1 MSREQAVAKLEKY
14 GQLHLLKYENELTE
28 AEKENL
34 YKQVLD
40 TDISLVTKL
49 DKKDEAKGERNIEG
63 LDCLEVSQIEAK
75 KEIYK
80 ATGLKATAEGKVAA
94 VLLAGGQGTRLGF
107 DHSKGMFNVGIT
119 KTLYIFEQL
128 IRNLKDVT
136 DEAGAYVPFYIM
148 CSDKNVDEITAF
160 FKEHDNF
167 GYPSEYLA
175 FFTQD
180 MAPSCDYNGKIY
192 LEEKGKISLSPNGNG
207 GWFSS
212 FANAGLL
219 DDARNRGVEWLNVFA
234 IDNVLQRIA
243 DPVFTGAIIEE
254 GYVSGG
260 KVVRKKN
267 EQEKVGNLC
276 LEDGKPQIVEY
287 YEMTP
292 ELLAMKK
299 ENGDPVFNFGVILNY
314 TFRMDKLVD
323 IINKEIPLHIVE
335 KKIPHLDEN
344 GELVK
349 PESPNGY
356 KFETLVLDMIHLMD
370 NCLPYE
376 VIREH
381 EFAPIKNATGVDSVE
396 SARELL
402 KLNGVEL

>member
-1 MSREQAVAKLEKY
+1 MTRTEILEKLSAY
-14 GQLHLLKYENELTE
+14 GQEHLLKYENELSE
-28 AEKENL
+28 EEKAAL
-34 YKQVLD
+34 YKQIED
-40 TDISLVTKL
+40 TDFDLLKKL
-49 DKKDEAKGERNIEG
+49 DRKEEAKGERNIEG
-63 LDCLEVSQIEAK
+63 LDCLEVEQIKAKEDVYRGKGLEA
-75 KEIYK
+75 IK
-80 ATGLKATAEGKVAA
+80 AGKVGA

-119 KTLYIFEQL
+119 KTLYVFEQL
-128 IRNLKDVT
+128 IKNLTDVT
-136 DEAGAYVPFYIM
+136 DAAGAYVPFYIM

-160 FKEHDNF
+160 FKEHNNF
-167 GYPSEYLA
+167 GYPSEYVA
-175 FFTQD
+175 FFVQE

-192 LEEKGKISLSPNGNG
+192 LEEKGKLSLSPNGNG

-212 FANAGLL
+212 FAKAGLL
-219 DDARNRGVEWLNVFA
+219 DDAQNRGVEWLNVFA

-243 DPVFTGAIIEE
+243 DPVFVGAILEE
-254 GYVSGG
+254 GYISGG

-267 EQEKVGNLC
+267 SEERVGNLC

-314 TFRMDKLVD
+314 LFNVGELVK
-323 IINKEIPLHIVE
+323 IMNAEIPVHVVE
-335 KKIPHLDEN
+335 KKIPYLNEE
-344 GELVK
+344 GTLVK
-349 PESPNGY
+349 PEAINGY
-356 KFETLVLDMIHLMD
+356 KFETLVLDMVHLMD

-376 VIREH
+376 VVREK
-381 EFAPIKNATGVDSVE
+381 EFAPIKNPTGVDSVE

>member
-1 MSREQAVAKLEKY
+1 MNRDEIVAKLAEY
-14 GQLHLLKYENELTE
+14 GQEHLLKYEAELNEEEKAALYAQIE
-28 AEKENL
+28 ATDFSVLRKLGQKEE
-34 YKQVLD
+34 
-40 TDISLVTKL
+40 TKTQ
-49 DKKDEAKGERNIEG
+49 RNIEG
-63 LDCLEVSQIEAK
+63 LDCLEVSQIEEK
-75 KEIYK
+75 KDAYK
-80 ATGLKATAEGKVAA
+80 AAGLKAIKEGKVGA
-94 VLLAGGQGTRLGF
+94 VLLAGGQGTRLGY
-107 DHSKGMFNVGIT
+107 DHSKGMFNVGVT

-128 IRNLKDVT
+128 IRNLTDVT

-148 CSDKNVDEITAF
+148 CSDKNYDEITAV
-160 FKEHDNF
+160 FKEHNNF
-167 GYPSEYLA
+167 GYPEEYVA
-175 FFTQD
+175 FFVQE

-192 LEEKGKISLSPNGNG
+192 MESKSKLSLSPNGNG

-212 FANAGLL
+212 FAKAGLL
-219 DDARNRGVEWLNVFA
+219 EDATKRGVEWLNVFA

-243 DPVFTGAIIEE
+243 DPAFVGAIIEE

-260 KVVRKKN
+260 KVVRKAN
-267 EQEKVGNLC
+267 PDERVGNLC

-292 ELLAMKK
+292 ELLAMRK

-314 TFRMDKLVD
+314 LFGIKQLTD
-323 IINKEIPLHIVE
+323 IINKEIPLHVVE
-335 KKIPHLDEN
+335 KKIPYMNEE

-349 PESPNGY
+349 PEAINGY
-356 KFETLVLDMIHLMD
+356 KFETLVLDMVHLMD

-376 VIREH
+376 VIRER